1 MSSSSSISS
10 GLTERRVEQRLAVE
24 LQLAI
29 GLVQVGVNP
38 LVLPD
43 EVVAKEDVGEPLLA
57 VGLHCAG
64 LEGEGLALRVVAGGV
79 LGRRG
84 VADQAADV
92 IEVTGVEGGFLLL

>member
-57 VGLHCAG
+57 VGLDRAG

-84 VADQAADV
+84 VADEAADV